1 MENCTFC
8 GIVSGKLP
16 GKIVFKD
23 ERATAFHDIHPAGPT
38 HILIVPNKHIISV
51 NDLVPEDE
59 ALIGH
64 LFTIAR
70 QLAESECVDKSG
82 YRLIVNTGRDA
93 NQTIFHL
100 HMHLIGGQP
109 ARYPMG

>member
-1 MENCTFC
+1 M
-8 GIVSGKLP
+8 
-16 GKIVFKD
+16 
-23 ERATAFHDIHPAGPT
+23 
-38 HILIVPNKHIISV
+38 
-51 NDLVPEDE
+51 NDLIPEDE

-70 QLAESECVDKSG
+70 QLAESEGVDKSG
-82 YRLIVNTGRDA
+82 YRLIINTGRDA

-109 ARYPMG
+109 VRYPMG